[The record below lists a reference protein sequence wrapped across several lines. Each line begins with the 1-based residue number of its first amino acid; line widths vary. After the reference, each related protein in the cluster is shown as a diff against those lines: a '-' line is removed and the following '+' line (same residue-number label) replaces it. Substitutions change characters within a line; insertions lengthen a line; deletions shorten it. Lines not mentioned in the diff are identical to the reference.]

1 MAESVSAPAEARYR
15 MDGRAWLA
23 RLVSLLAVCVT
34 LACIVYV
41 VNVPTYFDRPVFREQ
56 FFGLIY
62 GLLFASGFLLF
73 PAGRGSRQ
81 RVPWYD
87 LVLAAAGLAAGLN
100 VAVMWPELVAA
111 PGLIT
116 PDRVFFGVVA
126 VLVVLELT
134 RRAFGWPLVIL
145 VALFIFYARFSYLF
159 PGILQGR
166 GSTWSRLAT
175 FLYLDTG
182 SMLGLVA
189 LVMFGTVFAFM
200 LFGAALFATGGGS
213 FFTDLSLALMGGR
226 RGGPAKVGVIGSALF
241 GTLSGSASSN
251 VVITGSI
258 TIPMMKRLGYRPAVA
273 AAVEAVASTGG
284 SLMPPVMGATAFVMA
299 EFLSVPYR
307 EVALAALVPAI
318 LYYLML
324 FIYVD
329 LEAGKL
335 GLKGLPPEQIPR
347 LGGVLARG
355 WPYFAPL
362 AILIACLFYFFI
374 SPDLSALIGTVAVLA
389 LGLASARRPSW
400 HDLGKAVIDT
410 GRMMVEVGVIGAA
423 AGLIIGTINLTGL
436 GLLFSQILIS
446 ASGGH
451 LWLLLVLTAL
461 ASVVLGMGMPV
472 TASYIILA
480 VLAAPALVEAGVSPM
495 AAHMFILYF
504 AMLSF
509 LTPPVCVAVYIA
521 ATIAGS
527 RPMETAAE
535 SIKMGVVA
543 YLVPFLFVADD
554 ALLLAGT
561 SFENVVAAVTGMLG
575 FAVLAVA
582 MQGYFTGPLGAPVRL
597 VLALA
602 ALLLITHEWMYNGLG
617 LAIAAAALAW
627 LWRRR
632 IPAR

>member
-1 MAESVSAPAEARYR
+1 MAESGSAPVETRHR
-15 MDGRAWLA
+15 HDGRAWLE
-23 RLVSLLAVCVT
+23 RLLSALSVCAT

-41 VNVPTYFDRPVFREQ
+41 VNVPTYFDHPIFREQ

-73 PAGRGSRQ
+73 PAERGSRQ

-87 LVLAAAGLAAGLN
+87 LVLAAAGFAAGLN
-100 VAVMWPELVAA
+100 VTVMWPELVAS
-111 PGLIT
+111 PGVIT
-116 PDRVFFGVVA
+116 PERVFFGVLA

-134 RRAFGWPLVIL
+134 RRAFGLPLVIL

-166 GSTWSRLAT
+166 GSTWSRVAT

-182 SMLGLVA
+182 SMLGMVA
-189 LVMFGTVFAFM
+189 MVMFGTVFAFM

-226 RGGPAKVGVIGSALF
+226 RGGPAKVGVLGSALF

-324 FIYVD
+324 FIFVD
-329 LEAGKL
+329 LEAGKQ
-335 GLKGLPPEQIPR
+335 GLKGLPADQIPK
-347 LGGVLARG
+347 LGAVLAGG
-355 WPYFAPL
+355 WPYLAPL
-362 AILIACLFYFFI
+362 AVLIACLFYFYI
-374 SPDLSALIGTVAVLA
+374 SPDLSALLGTLAVLA
-389 LGLASARRPSW
+389 LGLASAQRPSW
-400 HDLGKAVIDT
+400 RDLGEALTGT

-423 AGLIIGTINLTGL
+423 AGLIIGSINLTGL

-451 LWLLLVLTAL
+451 LGLLLLLTAL
-461 ASVVLGMGMPV
+461 ASAVLGMGMPV

-480 VLAAPALVEAGVSPM
+480 VLAAPALIEAGVSPM

-527 RPMETAAE
+527 RPMETAFE
-535 SIKMGVVA
+535 SMKMGLVA

-561 SFENVVAAVTGMLG
+561 SLENVVAAVTGMLG
-575 FAVLAVA
+575 FGVLAVA
-582 MQGYFTGPLGAPVRL
+582 IQGYFTGPLGVGVRI
-597 VLALA
+597 VLAVA
-602 ALLLITHEWMYNGLG
+602 ALFLVTHEWVYNAVG
-617 LAIAAAALAW
+617 LAIAGAVLAW
-627 LWRRR
+627 LWRGPSRVR
-632 IPAR
+632 

>member
-1 MAESVSAPAEARYR
+1 MAESQSTPAEARYR
-15 MDGRAWLA
+15 HDGRAWLA
-23 RLVSLLAVCVT
+23 RVVSVLAVCVT
-34 LACIVYV
+34 LACIIYV
-41 VNVPTYFDRPVFREQ
+41 VDVPTYLDRPVFREQ

-81 RVPWYD
+81 SVRWYD
-87 LVLAAAGLAAGLN
+87 LVLAATGLAAGLN
-100 VAVMWPELVAA
+100 VAFLWPELVVS
-111 PGLIT
+111 PGVIT
-116 PDRVFFGVVA
+116 PDRVFFGVLA
-126 VLVVLELT
+126 VLLVLELT

-145 VALFIFYARFSYLF
+145 VALFIFYARFSYMF
-159 PGILQGR
+159 PGVLEGR

-182 SMLGLVA
+182 SMLGMVA
-189 LVMFGTVFAFM
+189 MVMFGTVFAFM

-226 RGGPAKVGVIGSALF
+226 RGGPAKVGVLGSALF

-335 GLKGLPPEQIPR
+335 GLKGLPPEQIPK
-347 LGGVLARG
+347 LSAVLARG

-362 AILIACLFYFFI
+362 AILIACLFFFFI
-374 SPDLSALIGTVAVLA
+374 SPDLSALLATLAVLA
-389 LGLASARRPSW
+389 LGLVSARRPSW
-400 HDLGKAVIDT
+400 HDLGEAVIST

-451 LWLLLVLTAL
+451 LGLLLVLTAL

-480 VLAAPALVEAGVSPM
+480 VLAAPALIEAGISPM
-495 AAHMFILYF
+495 AAHMFILYY

-527 RPMETAAE
+527 RPMETAVE

-554 ALLLAGT
+554 ALLLGGT
-561 SFENVVAAVTGMLG
+561 SLENIIAGVTGMLG
-575 FAVLAVA
+575 FSVLAIA
-582 MQGYFTGPLGAPVRL
+582 IQGYFTGPLGGPVRL
-597 VLALA
+597 VLTVA
-602 ALLLITHEWMYNGLG
+602 AVLLVTHEWMYNGLG
-617 LAIAAAALAW
+617 LVIAGAVLAW
-627 LWRRR
+627 LWRHR
-632 IPAR
+632 